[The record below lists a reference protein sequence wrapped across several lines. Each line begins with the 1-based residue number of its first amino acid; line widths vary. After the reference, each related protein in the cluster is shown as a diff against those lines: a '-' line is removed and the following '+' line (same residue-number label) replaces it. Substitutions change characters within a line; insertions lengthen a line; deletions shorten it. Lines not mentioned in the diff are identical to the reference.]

1 MANPLGRHAAE
12 LEALRD
18 LKIGKY
24 RLEPDDPIWE
34 ALQELGLVENHA
46 PAAGGLMS
54 SSYPMRLA
62 AAASTAKPS

>member
-18 LKIGKY
+18 LRIGKY

-34 ALQELGLVENHA
+34 ALQELGLVEERRA
-46 PAAGGLMS
+46 RVRTWML
-54 SSYPMRLA
+54 
-62 AAASTAKPS
+62 TALGRRYRTD